1 MKKDL
6 EETLDPRVNAFRADL
21 ADERLKG
28 EVEAERYVPGDEAF
42 VHQDRVPLFAT
53 PSFESELMT
62 EGLFGEGVRIF
73 EIRDK
78 WAWAQLM
85 LDDYVGY
92 MPLEALSPGYLAPT
106 HRVCALRTFV
116 YSEANIKSP
125 PIELI
130 SMMSQLAVLREE
142 EDFYELK
149 TGGFVVKSHVC
160 AMEMKEA
167 DFVEVAERLLGTP
180 YLWGGRTSLGLD
192 CSALIQVALMASGQV
207 ERRDSDLQGHTIG
220 ELLPNLSDLSLL
232 RRGDLVFW
240 SGHVGVM
247 LDPLRLLH
255 ANAHH
260 MQVAVEPLLTAIT
273 RIRENGY
280 GDITA
285 IRRIAG
291 YQGGGNLQG
300 A

>member
-160 AMEMKEA
+160 AMEVKEA

-207 ERRDSDLQGHTIG
+207 ERRDSDLQGHTMG

-240 SGHVGVM
+240 RGHVGVM

-260 MQVAVEPLLTAIT
+260 MQVVVEPLLTAVT